1 MIEFTPKKKG
11 SLGKNYLYRCTAFGL
26 RRRASSPA
34 LRAGEGP
41 PIPPQGVCI
50 FSIYPIGKSIFWGAF
65 GAVFLF
71 FPLFL
76 PFFSVVQDEHSKK
89 CSS

>member
-1 MIEFTPKKKG
+1 MIEFPPKTKG

-41 PIPPQGVCI
+41 PRRPRARARGA
-50 FSIYPIGKSIFWGAF
+50 KIFWGAF

-71 FPLFL
+71 FLLFL
-76 PFFSVVQDEHSKK
+76 SFFFSVV
-89 CSS
+89 